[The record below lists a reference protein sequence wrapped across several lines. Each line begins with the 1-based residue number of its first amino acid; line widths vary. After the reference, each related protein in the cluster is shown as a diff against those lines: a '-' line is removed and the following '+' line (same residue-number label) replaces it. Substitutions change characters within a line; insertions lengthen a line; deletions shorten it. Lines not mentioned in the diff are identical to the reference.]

1 MTNKQS
7 EIVIFRGEKI
17 IFNLYVEDE
26 EQAKLFCKYFNNN
39 ISNMDVAFIK
49 RWLLCQYIRISTLK
63 SGVTTL

>member
-7 EIVIFRGEKI
+7 EIVIFREEKI

-49 RWLLCQYIRISTLK
+49 R
-63 SGVTTL
+63 

>member
-7 EIVIFRGEKI
+7 EIVIFREEKI

-39 ISNMDVAFIK
+39 INNIDVAFIK
-49 RWLLCQYIRISTLK
+49 R
-63 SGVTTL
+63 

>member
-7 EIVIFRGEKI
+7 EIVIFREEKI

-39 ISNMDVAFIK
+39 INNIDVAFI
-49 RWLLCQYIRISTLK
+49 RIK
-63 SGVTTL
+63 